1 MPGQENPRTQIQGQE
16 NPCISE
22 SRTSG
27 QENLNVYEVGG
38 PGKPEYH
45 FAVGELLGQENLTT
59 AHCGYEPGQ
68 ENPGASRV
76 EAPKSDE
83 SGQENLKSKLL
94 FD

>member
-1 MPGQENPRTQIQGQE
+1 MYPW
-16 NPCISE
+16 

-45 FAVGELLGQENLTT
+45 FIVGALLGQENLTT
-59 AHCGYEPGQ
+59 THYGYEPGQ

-76 EAPKSDE
+76 EAPKYKPD
-83 SGQENLKSKLL
+83 QENPGERRVEAPQT
-94 FD
+94 

>member
-1 MPGQENPRTQIQGQE
+1 M
-16 NPCISE
+16 
-22 SRTSG
+22 SG

-68 ENPGASRV
+68 KNPGVSRV
-76 EAPKSDE
+76 EAPKSKK
-83 SGQENLKSKLL
+83 SGQKNLKSKLL
-94 FD
+94 LD